1 MSKKYLYGI
10 IIVLILIVTGV
21 IAIPSM
27 NMGYCKNGISSK
39 MYVRLGFISIPI
51 PIERCDY

>member
-10 IIVLILIVTGV
+10 IAVLLLIVCGV

-27 NMGYCKNGISSK
+27 NMGHCESGSSSR
-39 MYVRLGFISIPI
+39 MYIRLGFVSIPI
-51 PIERCDY
+51 PIERCDN